1 MRNDNYLCSMAS
13 SSYARSL
20 EPFDDKDW
28 LFELKHDGF
37 RSLAYFED
45 GRCRLVSRH
54 RNVYKSFQILRD
66 ALAGLKAKDA
76 ILDGEIVCLDANG
89 CSQFK
94 ELLYRR
100 GRAVF
105 FAFDLVWLDGVDLRQ
120 TPLIQRKK
128 KLRKLVECSKCP
140 KLLYAQHIER
150 DGKLLFQEVVER
162 NLEGMVAKRRMSV
175 YAEHGWIKIRN
186 PKYTQVEGRQDMF
199 TAFREHRGHATSRK

>member
-1 MRNDNYLCSMAS
+1 VLPSIIPAKL
-13 SSYARSL
+13 ARSL
-20 EPFDDKDW
+20 EPFDHADW

-37 RSLAYFED
+37 WCLAYLEE

-54 RNVYKSFQILRD
+54 RNVYKSFETLRD

-76 ILDGEIVCLDANG
+76 ILDGEIVALDSSG
-89 CSQFK
+89 VSQFK

-120 TPLIQRKK
+120 TPLIERKK
-128 KLRKLVECSKCP
+128 KLRKLVERSKCSEM
-140 KLLYAQHIER
+140 LYAQHIEGS
-150 DGKLLFQEVVER
+150 GKLLFEEVVER

-175 YAEHGWIKIRN
+175 YAEHGWLKIKN
-186 PKYTQVEGRQDMF
+186 PKYTQAEGRQDMF
-199 TAFREHRGHATSRK
+199 RAFRTR